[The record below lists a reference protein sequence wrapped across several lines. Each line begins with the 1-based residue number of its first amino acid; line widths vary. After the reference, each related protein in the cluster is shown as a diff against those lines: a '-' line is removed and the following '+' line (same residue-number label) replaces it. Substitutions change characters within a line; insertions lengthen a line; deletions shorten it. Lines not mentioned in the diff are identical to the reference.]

1 MRDCAKHRFTV
12 KWVPT
17 FAPDMETVVH
27 LPESEDPCT
36 IREVLDALRKQKLEP
51 RHDSKNWGD
60 WIHLE
65 GFRTVISIESMR
77 GLTRS
82 ATIEHAEDD
91 VNDPSPAI
99 LKAFGKLGWFGMD
112 EDGEY
117 PLA

>member
-1 MRDCAKHRFTV
+1 
-12 KWVPT
+12 
-17 FAPDMETVVH
+17 METVVH

-82 ATIEHAEDD
+82 ATIEHAEDE

-99 LKAFGKLGWFGMD
+99 LKAFGKLGWYGMD

-117 PLA
+117 PLAEVCGYKLVVKG

>member
-1 MRDCAKHRFTV
+1 
-12 KWVPT
+12 
-17 FAPDMETVVH
+17 METVVH